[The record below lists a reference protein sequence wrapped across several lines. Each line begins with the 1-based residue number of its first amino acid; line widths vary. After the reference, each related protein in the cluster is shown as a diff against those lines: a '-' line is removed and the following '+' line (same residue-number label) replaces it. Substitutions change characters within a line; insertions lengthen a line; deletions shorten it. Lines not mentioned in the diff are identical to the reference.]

1 MMERC
6 LIVACASNGAIG
18 KDNQLLWHISE
29 DLKFFKSST
38 MGCPVI
44 MGRRTFESIGRALPG
59 RLNIVVS
66 RTMTEAPAKIIV
78 VSSLEEAYKLAE
90 ESGAERCFLMGGG
103 QLYAAG
109 LCCTDRLYLTK
120 VMADI
125 PEADTFFPDVDWSE
139 WTVESESEVKTDPET
154 GYDFQFVIYKRNLN
168 EETCKKEKDSA
179 ADSVL

>member
-1 MMERC
+1 MEKC
-6 LIVACASNGAIG
+6 LIVAVADNGAIG
-18 KDNQLLWHISE
+18 KDNALLWHIRE
-29 DLKFFKSST
+29 DLKFFKAST

-66 RTMTEAPAKIIV
+66 RTMSEPPAGVAV
-78 VSSLEEAYKLAE
+78 VSSLEEAYRLAE

-109 LCCTDRLYLTK
+109 LDCTETLYITK
-120 VMADI
+120 VKVEI
-125 PEADTFFPDVDWSE
+125 PDADTFFPEVDYSQ

-154 GYDFQFVIYKRNLN
+154 GYEFQFVIYKKNSTESICRK
-168 EETCKKEKDSA
+168 ETVSEASSA
-179 ADSVL
+179 LS